1 MATSS
6 GAAPLENPYPT
17 TWQIKSVPEEWDKT
31 RLESVLRAS
40 LDCDVSVQS
49 LAPSI
54 DGRHGQATATV
65 AAEAKLKSPRYIS
78 NERGLGSESLTLRT
92 EFEGMT
98 TLFTPPPEEHKL
110 DIIALSGL
118 GGHAFGSFKER
129 GGSHMWLRDS
139 LPYDITDKAT
149 KKPMARVII
158 YGYPSTIANSTN
170 VQHINDITTSFITS
184 LLPLATLRPV
194 KPIIFIGHSLGGII
208 VKQALVNLAA
218 EKNSKDH
225 ESLLCAARAVAFFA
239 VPHSGME
246 IEALEAMARDGPNLD
261 LIRSLSAVN
270 SWPLKELRDRF
281 HQLSR
286 TKQDLRLFCFY
297 ETEQTNTAIKND
309 KGEWKMNGPKIM
321 ALSVTSARH
330 CPQSEFNDG
339 CVCAIPRSH
348 SDIVKFDNNDA
359 QYDKVRTVLEAMA
372 RDTTESNSQVSL
384 TKNEKECMRALWF
397 SGMDNRSAAI
407 GPATQGTCTWVLK
420 ESSYKQWSF
429 ANRGLLWIKGHPG
442 VGKSTLIKFMLE
454 EIKRT
459 RYLDK
464 MSSIVVSF
472 FFNRRATD
480 DLEKTRLGFYRSVL
494 HQLLGQCPEALGG
507 LVTFFSGRQD
517 TSGQVGKDWYW
528 QEQDLCTELA
538 HAISSILKSHAL
550 WLFVDALDESNEGTA
565 GTMVREFKLRLK
577 ENASSDANFHICF
590 TARHYPVV
598 AAHCDFE
605 LQVDQKNVHDIEK
618 YVLEEFSYQD
628 QQLSSSEIPETV
640 IARAHGIFLWA
651 RVAMEEAIRLHY
663 AGQELPF
670 IVQALEGLPSEL
682 QELFGSI
689 IMSGAE
695 KVNSLQVM
703 QWICFAEQALSLD
716 ELRWAIIVDDDKSKQ
731 SVADCRKDPSFI
743 ADDDGMTRR
752 LRALSCGLAE
762 FVETEGPA
770 GTTKRNIQF
779 IHETVKEF
787 FLNHGL
793 RLLRGNDVDSNNDP
807 TATTIREQ
815 RVGHYRLARTYHD
828 LHVRGCEKNSTDKDD
843 ILDYSLWPKEDFFTR
858 FHKTFLGAQYPMSSW
873 TTVLHLAAEYGS
885 LGRLQATLAQADEV
899 GRQINTSDSDGQTP
913 LQLAAQNGHHAAVRM
928 LLDTGKVD
936 VNARNHRK
944 ASALSLAA
952 ERGHVDI
959 VQTLLWFG
967 ETHSIFDGRSRV
979 FPSAT
984 QLYHSVVGNASD
996 TARSCDVNAED
1007 YYGNSAT
1014 ILAADN
1020 GHPMVVEALLDTG
1033 KVDVNSKNIRHES
1046 ALMRA
1051 CVNGHTEVVKI
1062 LLSRAGVDVNAKD
1075 CIGNSAIGLAANNG
1089 HLMVVEALFD
1099 TGKVNANSQVSLLES
1114 ALCMASRKGHLEVV
1128 KVLLDRGRA
1137 DTNWRSYNKDL
1148 ALLEASKYGHSEV
1161 VRALVQTDGVNLSYI
1176 SVVTDM
1182 SALLEAVKEGH
1193 LEVVRVLVDTGRVDV
1208 NVERRNTGSAISLA
1222 IKKGHVEIIKF
1233 LLNTGLIHQLRLL
1246 DAVGLSRLK
1255 FGKVSMGKGW
1265 EFRFNGTFPYRVM
1278 SING

>member
-17 TWQIKSVPEEWDKT
+17 TWQIKSVPKEWDKT

-40 LDCDVSVQS
+40 LHCDVSVQS

-54 DGRHGQATATV
+54 DGRHRQATATV

-98 TLFTPPPEEHKL
+98 TLFTPPPVEHKL

-149 KKPMARVII
+149 KKPMAR
-158 YGYPSTIANSTN
+158 
-170 VQHINDITTSFITS
+170 
-184 LLPLATLRPV
+184 
-194 KPIIFIGHSLGGII
+194 
-208 VKQALVNLAA
+208 ALVNLAA

-407 GPATQGTCTWVLK
+407 GPATPGTCTWVLK

-442 VGKSTLIKFMLE
+442 VGKSMLIKFMLE

-507 LVTFFSGRQD
+507 LVTFFSRRKD

-538 HAISSILKSHAL
+538 HAFSSILKSHAL
-550 WLFVDALDESNEGTA
+550 WLFVDALDESNEGIA

-577 ENASSDANFHICF
+577 ENASNDANFHICF

-598 AAHCDFE
+598 TAHCDFE
-605 LQVDQKNVHDIEK
+605 LQVDHKNVDDIEK
-618 YVLEEFSYQD
+618 YVLEEFSHQD
-628 QQLSSSEIPETV
+628 QQLFSSEIPKTV

-651 RVAMEEAIRLHY
+651 RVALEEAIRLHY

-682 QELFGSI
+682 QDLFGSI

-716 ELRWAIIVDDDKSKQ
+716 ELRWAIIVDDDQSKQ

-743 ADDDGMTRR
+743 ADNDGMTRR

-762 FVETEGPA
+762 VVDTEVPM
-770 GTTKRNIQF
+770 GTTTCIQF

-793 RLLRGNDVDSNNDP
+793 RLLREANVDSNSDP
-807 TATTIREQ
+807 TATTTREQ
-815 RVGHYRLARTYHD
+815 RFGHYRLARTCIRYLSMVD
-828 LHVRGCEKNSTDKDD
+828 LSSYQANAVSKAEATVIEDYMRWRLRESFRRGLFKRENFRHFESEVWAGKGAKKKSKSKSRIEISRSSLERKNSTDV
-843 ILDYSLWPKEDFFTR
+843 S
-858 FHKTFLGAQYPMSSW
+858 
-873 TTVLHLAAEYGS
+873 
-885 LGRLQATLAQADEV
+885 
-899 GRQINTSDSDGQTP
+899 
-913 LQLAAQNGHHAAVRM
+913 
-928 LLDTGKVD
+928 GKYM
-936 VNARNHRK
+936 
-944 ASALSLAA
+944 
-952 ERGHVDI
+952 
-959 VQTLLWFG
+959 T
-967 ETHSIFDGRSRV
+967 
-979 FPSAT
+979 
-984 QLYHSVVGNASD
+984 
-996 TARSCDVNAED
+996 
-1007 YYGNSAT
+1007 
-1014 ILAADN
+1014 
-1020 GHPMVVEALLDTG
+1020 
-1033 KVDVNSKNIRHES
+1033 
-1046 ALMRA
+1046 
-1051 CVNGHTEVVKI
+1051 
-1062 LLSRAGVDVNAKD
+1062 
-1075 CIGNSAIGLAANNG
+1075 
-1089 HLMVVEALFD
+1089 
-1099 TGKVNANSQVSLLES
+1099 
-1114 ALCMASRKGHLEVV
+1114 
-1128 KVLLDRGRA
+1128 
-1137 DTNWRSYNKDL
+1137 
-1148 ALLEASKYGHSEV
+1148 
-1161 VRALVQTDGVNLSYI
+1161 
-1176 SVVTDM
+1176 
-1182 SALLEAVKEGH
+1182 
-1193 LEVVRVLVDTGRVDV
+1193 
-1208 NVERRNTGSAISLA
+1208 
-1222 IKKGHVEIIKF
+1222 
-1233 LLNTGLIHQLRLL
+1233 
-1246 DAVGLSRLK
+1246 
-1255 FGKVSMGKGW
+1255 
-1265 EFRFNGTFPYRVM
+1265 
-1278 SING
+1278 

>member
-17 TWQIKSVPEEWDKT
+17 TWQIKSVPKEWDKN

-40 LDCDVSVQS
+40 LHCDVSVQS

-149 KKPMARVII
+149 KKPMAR
-158 YGYPSTIANSTN
+158 
-170 VQHINDITTSFITS
+170 
-184 LLPLATLRPV
+184 
-194 KPIIFIGHSLGGII
+194 
-208 VKQALVNLAA
+208 ALVNLAA

-246 IEALEAMARDGPNLD
+246 IEALESMARDGPNLD

-372 RDTTESNSQVSL
+372 RDTTESNFQVSL

-420 ESSYKQWSF
+420 ESSYKKWSF

-682 QELFGSI
+682 QDLFGSI

-762 FVETEGPA
+762 VVETKA
-770 GTTKRNIQF
+770 CRGTTKHIQF

-793 RLLRGNDVDSNNDP
+793 RLLRGTDVDSNNDP

-815 RVGHYRLARTYHD
+815 RVGHYRLARTY
-828 LHVRGCEKNSTDKDD
+828 VSGQIMTCTDKDD

-858 FHKTFLGAQYPMSSW
+858 FSKAFLGAPYPMSPW

-885 LGRLQATLAQADEV
+885 LGRLQVALAQADEV
-899 GRQINTSDSDGQTP
+899 GRQINSSDSDGQTP
-913 LQLAAQNGHHAAVRM
+913 LQLAAENGHHAAVRM

-936 VNARNHRK
+936 VNARPYRQ

-959 VQTLLWFG
+959 VQTLLRFG
-967 ETHSIFDGRSRV
+967 ETHSIFDGKSTG

-984 QLYHSVVGNASD
+984 QLYHSVVGNTSD

-1007 YYGNSAT
+1007 YDRNSA
-1014 ILAADN
+1014 IKLAAKN

-1033 KVDVNSKNIRHES
+1033 KVDVNSKNI
-1046 ALMRA
+1046 
-1051 CVNGHTEVVKI
+1051 
-1062 LLSRAGVDVNAKD
+1062 
-1075 CIGNSAIGLAANNG
+1075 
-1089 HLMVVEALFD
+1089 
-1099 TGKVNANSQVSLLES
+1099 
-1114 ALCMASRKGHLEVV
+1114 
-1128 KVLLDRGRA
+1128 
-1137 DTNWRSYNKDL
+1137 
-1148 ALLEASKYGHSEV
+1148 
-1161 VRALVQTDGVNLSYI
+1161 
-1176 SVVTDM
+1176 
-1182 SALLEAVKEGH
+1182 
-1193 LEVVRVLVDTGRVDV
+1193 
-1208 NVERRNTGSAISLA
+1208 
-1222 IKKGHVEIIKF
+1222 
-1233 LLNTGLIHQLRLL
+1233 IH
-1246 DAVGLSRLK
+1246 
-1255 FGKVSMGKGW
+1255 
-1265 EFRFNGTFPYRVM
+1265 
-1278 SING
+1278 